1 VKNLY
6 QTKTFLHVLKT
17 AFVETPSRHDY
28 GQRRQLLCNT
38 SHIGFSRKWS
48 QVLGTS
54 ELRDEMRFGPS
65 LGLLWC
71 KDAVPWNVLGRL
83 MFISITAI
91 TFFFAKMTTYL
102 WNWLKWNSLEYV
114 SKVLFNNSFRAMP
127 RFSIF
132 RMCWNAVTE
141 KFTFSTFDDFV
152 CEFLLSSLV
161 KLCLIFN

>member
-1 VKNLY
+1 MKNLY

-91 TFFFAKMTTYL
+91 TFFLQKWQRICEIGWSEILLNMFQKSCSITVLEQCPDFLFLGCAEMLLPRSLLFQPLTTLFANFFYL
-102 WNWLKWNSLEYV
+102 HSWNY
-114 SKVLFNNSFRAMP
+114 A
-127 RFSIF
+127 
-132 RMCWNAVTE
+132 
-141 KFTFSTFDDFV
+141 
-152 CEFLLSSLV
+152 
-161 KLCLIFN
+161 